1 MWLIPVGGSVI
12 THLVEWAVRPPAL
25 GLYHHIGMQEVGCN
39 HVRHKGCVLVLE
51 DYSDNVVPDV
61 PLSLQL
67 STGPQAFTTWLERGS
82 PGAGRGRCP
91 QDGGRVWGRQRARLR
106 IRFHPPKISGET
118 CLKIILVFLESCDR

>member
-1 MWLIPVGGSVI
+1 MI
-12 THLVEWAVRPPAL
+12 THLVERAIRPPAL

-67 STGPQAFTTWLERGS
+67 STGPQAFTTWPERGS
-82 PGAGRGRCP
+82 LGAGEGARKTVGGFGVGRGH
-91 QDGGRVWGRQRARLR
+91 V
-106 IRFHPPKISGET
+106 
-118 CLKIILVFLESCDR
+118 